1 MNWLLKVTLYG
12 SSGFHVRDENDR
24 RFLEMKTYNKL
35 VRDKIPQIIETS
47 GKSCDVKV
55 LNEEEYEAALKKKM
69 QEELNEFLEA
79 KDKNEQIHEL
89 ADLLEVIY
97 SFAHNQGT
105 TIEEL
110 ENIRKNKQDG
120 RGGFGEKIM
129 LLTVQ

>member
-1 MNWLLKVTLYG
+1 
-12 SSGFHVRDENDR
+12 
-24 RFLEMKTYNKL
+24 MKTYNKL